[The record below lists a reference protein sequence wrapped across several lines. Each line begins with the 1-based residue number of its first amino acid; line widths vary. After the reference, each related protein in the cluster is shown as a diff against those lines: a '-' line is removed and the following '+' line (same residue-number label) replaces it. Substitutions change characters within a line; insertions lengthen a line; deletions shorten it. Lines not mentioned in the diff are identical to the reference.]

1 MNNAAL
7 RIQTLREVLERHAYL
22 YYVLDTPEVSDS
34 EYDALFR
41 ELQTLES
48 QHPDLDDPNSPTKRV
63 GGTPLKQFEP
73 YAHRVPMLSLDNAF
87 GDEELLAFD
96 ARVQKGLGREGAVD
110 YFAELKFDGASIS
123 LTYVD
128 GELVTAATRGDGTS
142 GENVTANARTIQGIP
157 LKLRTPLA
165 GLLEVRGEVVM
176 LQSTFE
182 QLNAER
188 ALRGEQVFANPRNAA
203 AGGLRQLDSRL
214 TAERRLNFFAYGLGS
229 VELAGDSPI
238 GFAKQS
244 TLLATLKEL
253 GFPVRSE
260 PRICRGG
267 EELTRFCAEILAARP
282 SLPFGIDGVVVKVD
296 SREEQDRLGFTA
308 RGPRWA
314 IAVKFP
320 AEQAFTTLDDIIVQV
335 GRTGN
340 ITPVAVLEPVQVG
353 GVTVSRATLHNF
365 DEVDRKDVRV
375 GDTVIVQRAGD
386 VIPEVVGPVLS
397 KRVQDLAKPTPPI
410 ACPSCGTALV
420 RAEGGVFLK
429 CPNSKGCPAQVA
441 NKIKHF
447 VGRKMM
453 DIDGL
458 GEKLIDRFLEEGFLS
473 DVPSI
478 YALHEKR
485 EELVLLDKLGE
496 QSVDNL
502 LAAIEAS
509 KSRPLERFLF
519 ALGIPELGERSAKDL
534 VRAFRSLDRIQHLSM
549 EELQSVE
556 GFGPRVSAEIWT
568 WFEDEDNRE
577 MIRRLLESGVAPVEP
592 AGSVEGGAFEGK
604 IFVFTGKLEK
614 FTREDAE
621 DLVGKLGGKASGSVS
636 AKTSYVVAGP
646 GAGSKLAKAEQL
658 GVAVLTEDEF
668 LAMVPSEHAL
678 GESAASEGGNVPTT
692 LF

>member
-1 MNNAAL
+1 MNDAAI
-7 RIQTLREVLERHAYL
+7 RIKELRELLERHAYL

-34 EYDALFR
+34 EYDVLFR
-41 ELQTLES
+41 ELQTLEAD
-48 QHPDLDDPNSPTKRV
+48 HPELNDPNSPTKRV
-63 GGTPLKQFEP
+63 GGIPLKHFEP
-73 YAHRVPMLSLDNAF
+73 YAHRIPMLSLDNAF

-96 ARVQKGLGREGAVD
+96 SRVQKGLVRDTAVE

-123 LTYVD
+123 LTYID
-128 GELVTAATRGDGTS
+128 GELVTAATRGDGMT
-142 GENVTANARTIQGIP
+142 GENVSANARTIQGVP
-157 LKLRTPLA
+157 LKLRKPLP
-165 GLLEVRGEVVM
+165 GLIEVRGEVVM

-182 QLNAER
+182 QLNVER

-214 TAERRLNFFAYGLGS
+214 TAERRLHFFAYGLGAI
-229 VELAGDSPI
+229 ELGEEAPQA
-238 GFAKQS
+238 FAKQS
-244 TLLATLKEL
+244 ALLLALKEL

-267 EELTRFCAEILAARP
+267 EELTRFCSEVLSARP
-282 SLPFGIDGVVVKVD
+282 TLPFGIDGVVVKVD
-296 SREEQDRLGFTA
+296 SREEQEQLGFTA

-320 AEQAFTTLDDIIVQV
+320 AEQAFTTLNEIIVQV

-365 DEVDRKDVRV
+365 DEVDRKDVRI

-386 VIPEVVGPVLS
+386 VIPEVVGPVLD
-397 KRVQDLAKPTPPI
+397 KRILEPPKPQAPTV
-410 ACPSCGTALV
+410 CPSCETPLV

-478 YALHEKR
+478 YALRDHR
-485 EELVLLDKLGE
+485 ENLVQLDKLGE

-502 LAAIEAS
+502 LTAIEVS
-509 KSRPLERFLF
+509 KMRPLERFLF

-534 VRAFRSLDRIQHLSM
+534 VRAYRSLEKIQHLSM
-549 EELQSVE
+549 EELQGIE

-568 WFEDEDNRE
+568 WFEDEDNRD
-577 MIRRLLESGVAPVEP
+577 MIRRLLQAGVAPVELSG
-592 AGSVEGGAFEGK
+592 AVEGGAFEGK

-636 AKTSYVVAGP
+636 AKTSYVIAGP

-668 LAMVPSEHAL
+668 LSMIPDDHSLGMVD
-678 GESAASEGGNVPTT
+678 ESTPTT

>member
-1 MNNAAL
+1 VNDAAL
-7 RIQTLREVLERHAYL
+7 RIRELRELLERHAYL
-22 YYVLDTPEVSDS
+22 YYVLDAPEVSDT
-34 EYDALFR
+34 EYDTLFR
-41 ELQTLES
+41 ELQTLEAA
-48 QHPDLDDPNSPTKRV
+48 HPELEDPNSPTKRV

-96 ARVQKGLGREGAVD
+96 ARVQKGLGREGAVE

-128 GELVTAATRGDGTS
+128 GELVTAATRGDGTM

-157 LKLRTPLA
+157 LKLRTPLR

-176 LQSTFE
+176 LQKTFME
-182 QLNAER
+182 LNAER
-188 ALRGEQVFANPRNAA
+188 TVRGEQVFANPRNAA

-214 TAERRLNFFAYGLGS
+214 TAERRLNFFAYGLGA
-229 VELAGDSPI
+229 VELADELPESFG
-238 GFAKQS
+238 KQS
-244 TLLATLKEL
+244 TLLVALKEL
-253 GFPVRSE
+253 GFPVRPE
-260 PRICRGG
+260 PRVCRGG
-267 EELTRFCAEILAARP
+267 EELTWFCAEVLASRP
-282 SLPFGIDGVVVKVD
+282 TLPFGIDGVVVKVD
-296 SREEQDRLGFTA
+296 AREEQEQLGFTA

-320 AEQAFTTLDDIIVQV
+320 AEQAFTTLNDIIVQV

-340 ITPVAVLEPVQVG
+340 VTPVAVLEPVQVG

-397 KRVQDLAKPTPPI
+397 KRVSALEKPLPPSN
-410 ACPSCGTALV
+410 CPSCGTGLI

-458 GEKLIDRFLEEGFLS
+458 GEKLIDRFLEEGFLT

-478 YALHEKR
+478 YALRDRR
-485 EELVLLDKLGE
+485 EDLVQLDKLGE

-509 KSRPLERFLF
+509 KGRPLERFLF

-534 VRAFRSLDRIQHLSM
+534 VRAFRTLEKIQHLTM

-556 GFGPRVSAEIWT
+556 GFGPRVSAEIWS
-568 WFEDEDNRE
+568 WFEDDDNRE
-577 MIRRLLESGVAPVEP
+577 MIARLLAFGVAPVEP
-592 AGSVEGGAFEGK
+592 SESVEGGAFEGK
-604 IFVFTGKLEK
+604 TFVFTGKLEK

-668 LAMVPSEHAL
+668 LAMVPSDHAI
-678 GESAASEGGNVPTT
+678 GSVNSEGGNVPTT